1 MAIGWGKSYED
12 QMEEWSQRLAKAER
26 APRLTAEQRTRMQ
39 RLESLKLSRSR
50 TLDQLERSKY
60 PAHRE
65 GLLKGLQAIEREME
79 EILDQS
85 EADTDTEIR

>member
-26 APRLTAEQRTRMQ
+26 GPRLTQEQRTRMQ

-50 TLDQLERSKY
+50 TLEQLERSKH

-65 GLLKGLQAIEREME
+65 GLLKGLQAIEKQLE
-79 EILDQS
+79 EVIKES
-85 EADTDTEIR
+85 EAEA

>member
-1 MAIGWGKSYED
+1 VAIGWGKSYED

-26 APRLTAEQRTRMQ
+26 GPRLTSEQRTRMQ

-50 TLDQLERSKY
+50 TLEQLERSKH

-65 GLLKGLQAIEREME
+65 GLLKGLQAIEKQLE
-79 EILDQS
+79 EVIKES
-85 EADTDTEIR
+85 EAET

>member
-26 APRLTAEQRTRMQ
+26 GPRLTSEQRTRMQ

-50 TLDQLERSKY
+50 TLEQLERSKH

-65 GLLKGLQAIEREME
+65 GLLKGLQAIEKQLE
-79 EILDQS
+79 EVIKES
-85 EADTDTEIR
+85 EAET

>member
-26 APRLTAEQRTRMQ
+26 APRLTVEQRNRMQ

-50 TLDQLERSKY
+50 TLDQLERSKH

-65 GLLKGLQAIEREME
+65 GLLKGLQAVEREME
-79 EILDQS
+79 EILAES
-85 EADTDTEIR
+85 EAESAS

>member
-26 APRLTAEQRTRMQ
+26 GPRLTSEQRTRMQ

-50 TLDQLERSKY
+50 TLEQLERSKH

-65 GLLKGLQAIEREME
+65 GLLKGLQAIEKQLE
-79 EILDQS
+79 EVIKES
-85 EADTDTEIR
+85 EAGT

>member
-12 QMEEWSQRLAKAER
+12 QVEEWNQRLAKAER
-26 APRLTAEQRTRMQ
+26 GPRLTADERLRMQ

-50 TLDQLERSKY
+50 TLEQLERSKH

-65 GLLKGLQAIEREME
+65 GLLKGLQAIEKEME
-79 EILDQS
+79 EFF
-85 EADTDTEIR
+85 EE

>member
-12 QMEEWSQRLAKAER
+12 QMEELSQRLAKAER
-26 APRLTAEQRTRMQ
+26 GPRLTAEQRTRMQ

-50 TLDQLERSKY
+50 TLEQLERSRY

-65 GLLKGLQAIEREME
+65 GLLKGLQAIERDME
-79 EILDQS
+79 EILEQS
-85 EADTDTEIR
+85 EAEPDS